1 MDKELIQRIHDR
13 QQYHENIE
21 ALEKHLDQYF
31 KTDEMTVFH
40 EMLSLDFHLDVYF
53 IQPKDRDYNLLI
65 TAGMS
70 LLQMQVPESIPD
82 KDNYAFAELMLLLPK
97 SIEFSKVFPSED
109 KNDWIIGMMKEMA
122 RFPHHQDTFL
132 TEGHTLQA
140 WNDMA
145 EPYSE
150 HTRFT
155 SCILLPSATFDD
167 DFMQI
172 PVEDRIINIYSLFP
186 LYENELAY
194 KIQNGYSSFFDLLA
208 KGDVAEIFDEE
219 RQNLLREQA

>member
-1 MDKELIQRIHDR
+1 MDKELITKIHDSEH
-13 QQYHENIE
+13 YYENVE
-21 ALEKHLDQYF
+21 ALEKHLDKYF

-53 IQPKDRDYNLLI
+53 IQPKDREYNLLI

-70 LLQMQVPESIPD
+70 LLKMQVPESIPD

-97 SIEFSKVFPSED
+97 SMAFSKVFPSGD
-109 KNDWIIGMMKEMA
+109 KNDWMISMMKEMA

-140 WNDMA
+140 WNDIA
-145 EPYSE
+145 EPYDETTS
-150 HTRFT
+150 FT
-155 SCILLPSATFDD
+155 GCILLPSATFDD
-167 DFMQI
+167 DFMQ
-172 PVEDRIINIYSLFP
+172 VTSNDRTINIYSLFP

-194 KIQNGYSSFFDLLA
+194 KIANGYSKFFDLLA
-208 KGDVAEIFDEE
+208 QGDVKEIFDNQ
-219 RQNLLREQA
+219 RKNLLTEQF